1 MKKVLWI
8 SRHNFTNEQKTD
20 LIRICADEIEVVHHT
35 ANVEDLYDLH
45 TEIAAADV
53 ICAVLPIHLLA
64 ELRQMAGDD
73 KPVLIAQ
80 AVRTLVP
87 APDGGEPRVVFA
99 HGGWQRVTRLEL
111 VLDTL

>member
-1 MKKVLWI
+1 MKSVLWI
-8 SRHNFTNEQKTD
+8 SRHNFTPAQYAD
-20 LIRICADEIEVVHHT
+20 LERICGEKLEVQHHA
-35 ANVEDLYDLH
+35 ANVEDLNDLR

-80 AVRTLVP
+80 AVRTLIP
-87 APDGGEPRVVFA
+87 ATDGGEPRVVFA